1 MATPSGQIS
10 LSDVNAELGFSP
22 TALITMNDAAV
33 RNLAGV
39 PTGAISMANLQGKS
53 GRAVVSLT
61 IATNTNNY
69 DVYAN
74 RGPTYI
80 AGNTDLTVTI
90 NPGVSVAGFST
101 GSYALLVPSSFS
113 PGDTVTIVNNGTI
126 QGAGGNGGAGGQG
139 TPNASGTPG
148 LVGGNAVY
156 VNRPT
161 VITNNGNM
169 WAGGG
174 GGGGG
179 GGGATSGRLPV
190 PTRGG
195 GGGGGQGNL
204 GGNGGVPAGGSPPGT
219 PGTPTTAGGGSAG
232 QSNGGAGG
240 AGGPAGANGV
250 TGNSGT
256 RAAGLPGGLAG
267 FYIVGDAFV
276 TYPATGSRLGRVS

>member
-10 LSDVNAELGFSP
+10 LSNVNAELGFSP

-53 GRAVVSLT
+53 SRTVVSLT
-61 IATNTNNY
+61 IAANTDNY

-74 RGPTYI
+74 RGPTYV

-90 NPGVSVAGFST
+90 NPGVLVSGFST
-101 GSYALLVPSSFS
+101 GSYALLVPASFS
-113 PGDTVTIVNNGTI
+113 PGDNVTIVNNGTI
-126 QGAGGNGGAGGQG
+126 QGAGGNGGAGGPG
-139 TPNASGTPG
+139 TTAGSPG
-148 LVGGNAVY
+148 LPGGNAVY

-179 GGGATSGRLPV
+179 GGGATMGRVPT

-195 GGGGGQGNL
+195 GGGGGQGSL
-204 GGNGGVPAGGSPPGT
+204 GGNGGVPGPGVNVGT
-219 PGTPTTAGGGSAG
+219 PGTPTTAGAGSGG
-232 QSNGGAGG
+232 QSNAGT
-240 AGGPAGANGV
+240 GGPGGTAGAVGAP
-250 TGNSGT
+250 GSGGT
-256 RAAGLPGGLAG
+256 RSGGGTGGSAG
-267 FYIVGDAFV
+267 FYIVGNAFV
-276 TYPATGSRLGRVS
+276 TYPATGSRLGQVG

>member
-53 GRAVVSLT
+53 GRTVVSLT
-61 IATNTNNY
+61 IAANVNNY

-74 RGPTYI
+74 RGPTYV

-90 NPGVSVAGFST
+90 NPGVRVSGFST
-101 GSYALLVPSSFS
+101 GSYALLVPASFN

-126 QGAGGNGGAGGQG
+126 QGAGGNGGGRNLGNPAI
-139 TPNASGTPG
+139 APG
-148 LVGGNAVY
+148 LPGGNAVY

-174 GGGGG
+174 GGGAGG
-179 GGGATSGRLPV
+179 TGNLMGRLP
-190 PTRGG
+190 TSTSAG
-195 GGGGGQGNL
+195 GGGGGQGSL
-204 GGNGGVPAGGSPPGT
+204 GGNGGVPGPG
-219 PGTPTTAGGGSAG
+219 A
-232 QSNGGAGG
+232 NVGGAGSPTG
-240 AGGPAGANGV
+240 AGAGASTPVNAGLAGPGGGAGANGV
-250 TGNSGT
+250 AGNPGPRGAGGTGGS
-256 RAAGLPGGLAG
+256 AG
-267 FYIVGDAFV
+267 FYIVGNPFV
-276 TYPATGSRLGRVS
+276 TYPATGSRLGQVG